1 MVQVNEKN
9 PNERLGDFLVR
20 VRESQGLSI
29 EDLAERTK
37 ISLKMLRFIE
47 ASDWKSLPV
56 EAYVRSYLNSISVK
70 LGLDPKAVLKIYS
83 DEIGSHFA
91 LRDAEPIQHIAPIA
105 EEEAK
110 PRSKAVP
117 IAIVIIAILFVVGF
131 HFVTRENASA
141 GGNANP
147 PAVVAPEDSSEL
159 VQDMPE
165 GAEAVTPDSS
175 AVDSAAVDSSSM
187 KVTQEVVDEAVKKSD
202 LPASATIFI
211 SSTSGKDA
219 PAEKTNK
226 TRIELVASG
235 EMRSW
240 IGLKRHEED
249 NAFLKEANLAEKGTR
264 LIYESEDTLFVVVG
278 EPRAISKMLLNGKEA
293 PLPEMKFGR
302 VARFRVFGGEIVKTK
317 GGR

>member
-159 VQDMPE
+159 VQDMPD
-165 GAEAVTPDSS
+165 GAEAVP
-175 AVDSAAVDSSSM
+175 VDSIKDE
-187 KVTQEVVDEAVKKSD
+187 KNETVTQADVDKAVKKAEN

-211 SSTSGKDA
+211 SSDSKKDTVKA
-219 PAEKTNK
+219 PTGPVSDNGRTK
-226 TRIELVASG
+226 IELVGSG

-240 IGLKRHEED
+240 VGIKRDED
-249 NAFLKEANLAEKGTR
+249 DDEFVKEANIATVDNKLVYTASGT
-264 LIYESEDTLFVVVG
+264 LYIVIG
-278 EPRAISKMLLNGKEA
+278 EPRAIGKMFLNGVET
-293 PLPEMKFGR
+293 PLPVPKFGR
-302 VARFRVFGGEIVKTK
+302 VVRFSVYDGRVLK
-317 GGR
+317 

>member
-165 GAEAVTPDSS
+165 GAEAVP
-175 AVDSAAVDSSSM
+175 VDSIKDE
-187 KVTQEVVDEAVKKSD
+187 KNETVTQADVDKAVKKAEN

-211 SSTSGKDA
+211 SSDSKKDTV
-219 PAEKTNK
+219 KTPTGPVSDNGRTK
-226 TRIELVASG
+226 IELVGSG

-240 IGLKRHEED
+240 VGIKRDED
-249 NAFLKEANLAEKGTR
+249 DDEFVKEANIATVDNKLVYTASGT
-264 LIYESEDTLFVVVG
+264 LYIVIG
-278 EPRAISKMLLNGKEA
+278 EPRAIGKMFLNGVET
-293 PLPEMKFGR
+293 PLPVPKFGR
-302 VARFRVFGGEIVKTK
+302 VVRFSVYDGRVLK
-317 GGR
+317 

>member
-131 HFVTRENASA
+131 HFVTKENASA

-159 VQDMPE
+159 VQDMPD
-165 GAEAVTPDSS
+165 GAEAVP
-175 AVDSAAVDSSSM
+175 VDSIKDE
-187 KVTQEVVDEAVKKSD
+187 KNETVTQADVDKAVKKAEN

-211 SSTSGKDA
+211 SSDSKKDTVKA
-219 PAEKTNK
+219 PTGPVSDNGRTK
-226 TRIELVASG
+226 IELVGSG

-240 IGLKRHEED
+240 VGIKRDED
-249 NAFLKEANLAEKGTR
+249 DDEFVKEANIATVDNKLVYTASGT
-264 LIYESEDTLFVVVG
+264 LYIVIG
-278 EPRAISKMLLNGKEA
+278 EPRAIGKMFLNGVET
-293 PLPEMKFGR
+293 PLPVPKFGR
-302 VARFRVFGGEIVKTK
+302 VVRFSVYDGRVLK
-317 GGR
+317 